1 MALIK
6 DREWKQ
12 EAAYHTDHGFV
23 LSMGNR
29 KMGRVMSFSL
39 PPIVTCNKKAPC
51 THDCYAVKMEK
62 IYPTVKNSW
71 QNNLELLNKYWGTDF
86 VNDIDAAIRKKKIDL
101 FRWFVGGDIPAVWF
115 IDNMVQIAKD
125 NPDVSFW
132 CFTKQFDHLAK
143 YRETVPDNLTFILS
157 VWPPLVPSDDLK
169 EKYGC
174 CYFQDKAG
182 SYSVPEDAYVCQG
195 DCEECQVCTYL
206 GSGESV
212 VIMKH

>member
-1 MALIK
+1 MPLIK

-39 PPIVTCNKKAPC
+39 PPIVTCNKDAPC
-51 THDCYAVKMEK
+51 KHDCYAVKMEK

-71 QNNLELLNKYWGTDF
+71 QNNLELLNEYWGTEF
-86 VNDIDAAIRKKKIDL
+86 VNDIDAAIRKKQPEL

-115 IDNMVQIAKD
+115 IDNMVEIAQD
-125 NPDVSFW
+125 NQKVSFW
-132 CFTKQFDHLAK
+132 CFTKQFDHLAS
-143 YRETVPDNLTFILS
+143 YEGEVPKNLTFILS
-157 VWPPLVPSDDLK
+157 VWPPLVPSDGLK

-174 CYFQDKAG
+174 CYFQDKDG
-182 SYSVPEDAYVCQG
+182 TYDVPEDAYVCQG
-195 DCEECQVCTYL
+195 DCEECQVCTDL
-206 GSGESV
+206 ESGESV
-212 VIMKH
+212 VIVKH